1 MTNLREKE
9 FKILKQFAKKYAP
22 TATFKIAEE
31 CYYDNELD
39 ELGFC
44 FDQVDEMFDRHIR
57 TEHKF
62 PDIDKINLNLFSLLH
77 EIGHYHTMDECDE
90 SEEDEL
96 TRTLFSVIPYE
107 VAYCDYE
114 ITRAYFNLDMEW
126 QATEWAINFCK
137 KHWILVQNLSR
148 KLDKAKEKYFKKKK

>member
-1 MTNLREKE
+1 MTNNEKKA
-9 FKILKQFAKKYAP
+9 FKILKKFCKIYAP
-22 TATFKIAEE
+22 DIKFELADE
-31 CYYDNELD
+31 CYYDKD
-39 ELGFC
+39 EGKIGFC
-44 FDQVDEMFDRHIR
+44 FDQTDEMFDKHIR
-57 TEHKF
+57 TEHNF
-62 PDIDKINLNLFSLLH
+62 PYIDKINLNLFSLLH
-77 EIGHYHTMDECDE
+77 EIGHYYTMDECDE

-137 KHWILVQNLSR
+137 KNWIMVQILSQ
-148 KLDKAKEKYFKKKK
+148 KLQKLGK